1 MLITNKQ
8 RQAGISDWLKGFIGN
23 QRINQW
29 TDPTDG
35 VCYFWTSP
43 DPL

>member
-8 RQAGISDWLKGFIGN
+8 RQTDIPDRLKGFIGN
-23 QRINQW
+23 RRTHQL

-35 VCYFWTSP
+35 VCY
-43 DPL
+43 